1 MMRSLWSGV
10 TGLQAHQIAMDV
22 EGNNISNVNTVG
34 FKYSRANFA
43 DIISQTPTVATAPQ
57 GERGGMNATQIGLGT
72 SINSTTRIFSQGT
85 LQSTEKNTDLAL
97 QGNGFFVVSPDGG
110 RTRYYTRNGDFL
122 LDKAGN
128 FVNNGGFIVQGWTR
142 DDETG
147 AIDATGPI
155 RNIVIKEGLTTPA
168 RATTVV
174 SVKANLDSGDT
185 IGTRSTPVYSL
196 DEFGGGRDKNND
208 DIITDL
214 EVHAEN
220 DRNSNEFFTNSK
232 NEQVLTERGVDLAVV
247 YNEMGNALA
256 LRNGQGVWVSYANAK
271 TQKFTI
277 GSAASNTIGQ
287 VTAGTLDI
295 TINGVNI
302 KSATG
307 AITSIS
313 DVAALINAQ
322 SKLTGVNAEISE
334 GNQLTLIN
342 RNNTGTTQSTKNVH
356 LVVNGGTALV
366 GADGTPNNL
375 KNVDVITAY
384 QYVYSSTPTTATHRD
399 DDKIARVVNTT
410 EDLRAAMQEDARN
423 HVDYNGDGQIQANSN
438 FANAATIAQSAFNKE
453 GTATAA
459 SIAAASA
466 MLDLFGK
473 SKSTDPVE
481 QAKYKTAYDNAVNA
495 AGGTDADKHAAGVAA
510 LRNLA
515 GVDTN
520 DQVNFTINKEGQF
533 QLANPKNGTHDQAL
547 YLSVTGL
554 TSEAIGNVQAVNENV
569 RLSTLMKSL
578 EGSLSPSEAVRS
590 SGAMVMSSH
599 GSTIEI
605 FDSLG
610 SKHTVSI
617 KWAKTGTTMDGGTE
631 WGMIIQVPEP
641 AEINFSGE
649 GPANVITGSLRFNSD
664 GSLGSFYPAGFTF
677 TANNGSQSGQ
687 SVRLNFG
694 LGTDFNGLTSN
705 DRDSSTDYVSQDGYE
720 GGALKDIKVDQSGT
734 VIGAFTNGQSFGLAQ
749 VALATFT
756 NEEGLTAEGGN
767 LFLASANSGEAVIG
781 AAGTGNKG
789 TIASAKLEQSNVDLS
804 RALTQLIIVQRGF
817 QANSKTITTSDEMLN
832 TLLQLKN

>member
-85 LQSTEKNTDLAL
+85 LQSTDKNTDVAL

-122 LDKAGN
+122 FDKAGN

-168 RATTVV
+168 RATSVV
-174 SVKANLDSGDT
+174 NVKANLDSGDS

-208 DIITDL
+208 DMITEL

-232 NEQVLTERGVDLAVV
+232 NEQVLTERGVDLAVL
-247 YNEMGNALA
+247 YNETGNALR
-256 LRNGQGVWVSYANAK
+256 LRNGQGIWVSYANAK
-271 TQKFTI
+271 TEKFTI
-277 GSAASNTIGQ
+277 GSAATNTIGQ
-287 VTAGTLDI
+287 VNAGTLDI
-295 TINGVNI
+295 TLNGVNI
-302 KSATG
+302 KSPNG

-313 DVAALINAQ
+313 DVASLINAQ
-322 SKLTGVNAEISE
+322 TKLTGVSAEISE
-334 GNQLTLIN
+334 GNKLTLIN
-342 RNNTGTTQSTKNVH
+342 RNNTGTTQSTKNIH
-356 LVVNGGTALV
+356 LIVNNGNQLNGVDQTQTSIKA
-366 GADGTPNNL
+366 
-375 KNVDVITAY
+375 VDVITAY
-384 QYVYSSTPTTATHRD
+384 QYVYSSTATTPVHTN

-410 EDLRAAMQEDARN
+410 EDLRAAMQEDARD
-423 HVDYNGDGQIQANSN
+423 HVDYNGDGKIEADSKS
-438 FANAATIAQSAFNKE
+438 ANAATIAQNVFNKM
-453 GTATAA
+453 GQQPN
-459 SIAAASA
+459 
-466 MLDLFGK
+466 LDQVKNILEAFGK
-473 SKSTDPVE
+473 SVNPAD
-481 QAKYKTAYDNAVNA
+481 VNA
-495 AGGTDADKHAAGVAA
+495 YKKVYEDAANQAQPPANTDAEKHKAGIQA
-510 LRNLA
+510 LIAKA
-515 GVDTN
+515 GADTN
-520 DQVNFTINKEGQF
+520 DQVKFTINKEGQF
-533 QLANPKNGTHDQAL
+533 QLTNPKNGRQDHSL
-547 YLSVTGL
+547 YMSITGL

-569 RLSTLMKSL
+569 KLTTLMRSL
-578 EGSLSPSEAVRS
+578 EGSLSPSEAVRN

-617 KWAKTGTTMDGGTE
+617 KWAKTGTTPDGGTE

-720 GGALKDIKVDQSGT
+720 GGALKDVRIDQSGT